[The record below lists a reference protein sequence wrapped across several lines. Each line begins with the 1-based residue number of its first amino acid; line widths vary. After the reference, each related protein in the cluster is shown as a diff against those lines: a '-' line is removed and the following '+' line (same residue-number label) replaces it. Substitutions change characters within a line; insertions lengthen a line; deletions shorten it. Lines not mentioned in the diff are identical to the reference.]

1 MDAGLLVVV
10 AAIGFFVLVPLW
22 FAWLSTD
29 SRRWG
34 RVERVLGREPSGDPS
49 ELWGVWAGMSAANL
63 ASAAFRVLVPGSS
76 GGSRWSALVW
86 LFGGLLNAVVA
97 GVLYRRRRRERGG
110 SAGAEVQHGPEA
122 GGPGAGGVGRH

>member
-1 MDAGLLVVV
+1 MDAGLAVVL

-22 FAWLSTD
+22 LAWLSTD

-49 ELWGVWAGMSAANL
+49 ELWGVWAGLSAANL
-63 ASAAFRVLVPGSS
+63 ASAAFRFLVPGSS

-86 LFGGLLNAVVA
+86 LIGGLLNAVVA
-97 GVLYRRRRRERGG
+97 GVLYRRRRRGRAG
-110 SAGAEVQHGPEA
+110 SADAEVQHGPEA

>member
-1 MDAGLLVVV
+1 MDAGLAVVL

-34 RVERVLGREPSGDPS
+34 RVERVLGREPSGRGS
-49 ELWGVWAGMSAANL
+49 MGAFAGMSAAYVVVGAVRLL
-63 ASAAFRVLVPGSS
+63 APGPP
-76 GGSRWSALVW
+76 GRQRWPGLIW
-86 LFGGLLNAVVA
+86 LLTGLLLGVNA
-97 GVLYRRRRRERGG
+97 GILYRRQRRDRWRAGSGG
-110 SAGAEVQHGPEA
+110 AQIEGGPEA